1 MNTELE
7 ALIVR
12 FERLEHVNAALESR
26 IATVE
31 CGSHR
36 ERRKLRTQVGLTLL
50 ALVCV
55 LFLSPGNRQAIA
67 QGYGIT
73 LASLNTRLTAVEAKT
88 QFQSADSAARST
100 TFSRC
105 NLIVNDGGG
114 STDTLVTNAA
124 GNGLGNLIIGYNQGG
139 RADASGDI
147 RTGSHNLILGD
158 GNNYSSYGGLVVG
171 FLNTISAQYACVSG
185 GSFNAASGQYAS
197 VSGGYGNLA
206 GSYFASVSG
215 GNQNIANN
223 LYSSISGG
231 NGNTASGQYASVSGG
246 NGNAASNTYSSVSG
260 GAQNT
265 AGGIY
270 SSVSGGQSST
280 ASGQYT
286 SVSGGYQNAA
296 RGNNATVSAGYG
308 NTADGYV
315 ASISGGIGNSVGV
328 LAHYATVSGGNGV
341 AESDHYGWAGG
352 AYRYP

>member
-185 GSFNAASGQYAS
+185 GYANVASGQYAS

-206 GSYFASVSG
+206 GSYYASVSG
-215 GNQNIANN
+215 GFINIASGQ
-223 LYSSISGG
+223 YSSISGG
-231 NGNTASGQYASVSGG
+231 YNNVAPGQ
-246 NGNAASNTYSSVSG
+246 YSSVSG
-260 GAQNT
+260 GFGNT
-265 AGGIY
+265 AEGSETSISGGLFNLAIGPF
-270 SSVSGGQSST
+270 SSVSGGSFLT
-280 ASGQYT
+280 
-286 SVSGGYQNAA
+286 QN
-296 RGNNATVSAGYG
+296 
-308 NTADGYV
+308 D
-315 ASISGGIGNSVGV
+315 NS
-328 LAHYATVSGGNGV
+328 
-341 AESDHYGWAGG
+341 GWAGG
-352 AYRYP
+352 NYHTP